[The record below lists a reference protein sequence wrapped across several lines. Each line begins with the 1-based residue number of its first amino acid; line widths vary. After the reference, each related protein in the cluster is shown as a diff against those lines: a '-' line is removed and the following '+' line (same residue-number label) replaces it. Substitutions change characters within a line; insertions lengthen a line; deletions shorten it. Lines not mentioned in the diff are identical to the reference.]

1 MSCPRE
7 FTACQHVIARDDV
20 VQLNG
25 TDGVNCDVANGKT
38 LPFISMND
46 IGSLAETGLPS
57 FSKFAY
63 QMGKMAPDKPEEVW
77 IEQHGRQIKN
87 KEMRGLMEFFE
98 EKNSHYTGVPIRVNG
113 KAVATFCMIDR
124 KHRDDMTS
132 AETKAKVLSFAD
144 RAAAILAKRAENGKA
159 AARTDGKGHANESLG
174 GATGPI
180 ESAAEEPATANNGV
194 LQLTKDTFAG
204 DAADAPGA
212 SWAPVLFEAGAAV
225 HLMWVQSTTCFR
237 DGPPLRW
244 NPGGSVFA
252 TRSADGGDSWEPARL
267 VLAQAGGWPA
277 VLANPPAAVETA
289 RGTRLVLPV
298 WRERPRGH
306 SHASAA
312 AGCARDADGAR
323 GDAVA
328 SVLLSDDDARTWYAP
343 ASASAS
349 LHAPAGFGWLIEG
362 AATALSA
369 PLGVAVLYR
378 TRAGVAYASSS
389 ADAGET
395 WTPPRR
401 LDALANPDSKLH
413 ALALGGGCQAVVAN
427 FHAKPSSPGS
437 DRRRRERLGVAFSCG
452 GGVDADSWVL
462 AARLAG
468 FDGYDGTRAH
478 YPTLARWGDSGVMV
492 AYSHDGYL
500 FSLLRLADIQV

>member
-1 MSCPRE
+1 MKSKLDEFGGASAAVDNPELLEQLEHELEASDKLLMASVDAVRTEAKKSHRELMVKLKTQSEEARAQSDVMSKQIDKLTTMMSVLMKLRAGGDDASPQALAEQTTGDVVEEVMQMMPIPDNEVERIEQMRDLGMDADGITGDDISDLVEHDDLNALIDDAKREFGVAGSFIGALNGDEQTMLVHKCDTRSGDVASLSGMSCPRE

-174 GATGPI
+174 GATGAI

-204 DAADAPGA
+204 EVLNHDRDVVVLLVAPWCANCSAMHTAWDAA
-212 SWAPVLFEAGAAV
+212 
-225 HLMWVQSTTCFR
+225 
-237 DGPPLRW
+237 
-244 NPGGSVFA
+244 
-252 TRSADGGDSWEPARL
+252 
-267 VLAQAGGWPA
+267 
-277 VLANPPAAVETA
+277 A
-289 RGTRLVLPV
+289 RGRSK
-298 WRERPRGH
+298 PRF
-306 SHASAA
+306 AMF
-312 AGCARDADGAR
+312 D
-323 GDAVA
+323 
-328 SVLLSDDDARTWYAP
+328 
-343 ASASAS
+343 
-349 LHAPAGFGWLIEG
+349 
-362 AATALSA
+362 
-369 PLGVAVLYR
+369 
-378 TRAGVAYASSS
+378 
-389 ADAGET
+389 
-395 WTPPRR
+395 
-401 LDALANPDSKLH
+401 
-413 ALALGGGCQAVVAN
+413 
-427 FHAKPSSPGS
+427 
-437 DRRRRERLGVAFSCG
+437 
-452 GGVDADSWVL
+452 VDADDPP
-462 AARLAG
+462 G
-468 FDGYDGTRAH
+468 
-478 YPTLARWGDSGVMV
+478 
-492 AYSHDGYL
+492 
-500 FSLLRLADIQV
+500 